1 MHLLYLDDSGSAPNA
16 REEYLVLGGVAVHE
30 TQALWI
36 TRELDR
42 LAASLC
48 PSDPDS
54 VEFHASEIFS
64 GRKPPWDSLSKLQR
78 KQIIRDVLALLC
90 RSAGSCRAFA
100 CAVHKGSYPGVDPL
114 AIAFEDL
121 CSRFDMYLQQIRA
134 EQQTHQCGLIILDE
148 CAHEAML
155 QSLARQFR
163 SLGTRW
169 GIVRHLADTP
179 MFLKS
184 SASRIVQLADHV
196 AYAVFRRYDAGDTS
210 YFDVFA
216 SRFFASHG
224 IVHGLAHKQAAELT
238 ASCMCPACLS
248 RRKVSTA
255 APSGF
260 RTGRSGFND
269 RALQPLLPYNPFFNR
284 QRLCDHG
291 QSGGAARICASTSR
305 A

>member
-30 TQALWI
+30 AQALWI

-42 LAASLC
+42 LAASFC
-48 PSDPDS
+48 PSDPAG

-64 GRKPPWDSLSKLQR
+64 GRKPPWDALSKLER
-78 KQIIRDVLALLC
+78 KQIIKDVLSLLQ

-100 CAVHKGSYPGVDPL
+100 CAVHKTSFSGVDPL

-121 CSRFDMYLQQIRA
+121 CSRFDMYLQQIRM
-134 EQQTHQCGLIILDE
+134 EHQSRECGLIILDE
-148 CAHEAML
+148 SAHEAML

-163 SLGTRW
+163 LLGTRW

-196 AYAVFRRYDAGDTS
+196 AYAVFRRYEAGDTS

-216 SRFFASHG
+216 SRFFTSQG
-224 IVHGLAHKQAAELT
+224 IVHGLAHKQSAEQA

-248 RRKVSTA
+248 RRRVSVSDLLSLRLIENA
-255 APSGF
+255 
-260 RTGRSGFND
+260 
-269 RALQPLLPYNPFFNR
+269 QPEIRN
-284 QRLCDHG
+284 
-291 QSGGAARICASTSR
+291 
-305 A
+305 